1 MQYSM
6 NLTVVPHTVCDLIL
20 QQTRRHPDNI
30 AISHNGMLL
39 SYADIDRT
47 SSRIALALRRKGV
60 GPHDTV
66 PVLTTR
72 CSEMI
77 TCILA
82 VLKIGACYVP
92 IDLETWSLD
101 RIKTVLSLVAAKT
114 VIITESTTAKYQNAL
129 TQEDIQAAISS
140 DEVLASESKVGPSLT
155 QPEDPAYI
163 IFTSG
168 TTAVPKGVM
177 VPHRSLLNYVQQ
189 GGDETPFNMNVTAQD
204 RVLLLFSIA
213 FDGKIFSPVG

>member
-1 MQYSM
+1 ME
-6 NLTVVPHTVCDLIL
+6 LTIVPDTVCDLIL

-30 AISHNGMLL
+30 AISHNGMLM
-39 SYADIDRT
+39 SYTDLDLT
-47 SSRIALALRRKGV
+47 SSRLAFALRQKGV
-60 GPHDTV
+60 GPQDTV

-77 TCILA
+77 TSIVA
-82 VLKIGACYVP
+82 VLRIGACYVP

-101 RIKTVLSLVAAKT
+101 RIQTVLSLVAAKT
-114 VIITESTTAKYQNAL
+114 VIITESTKIEYHNVL
-129 TQEDIQAAISS
+129 TKEDIQAARSS
-140 DEVLASESKVGPSLT
+140 NESLASEPRVEPVSI

-168 TTAVPKGVM
+168 TTALPKGVII
-177 VPHRSLLNYVQQ
+177 PHKALLNYVQQ

-213 FDGKIFSPVG
+213 FDGKC